1 MDVTAAKAKGIFQE
15 SYLYVMEELYW
26 KLSINS
32 KKETS
37 LFTSKQIIK
46 EAHLKHL
53 NLKPYGEDQRPSE
66 VCNNVLD
73 NQLCL
78 QDADPHQISE
88 VAKDVLE
95 SIGC

>member
-1 MDVTAAKAKGIFQE
+1 MDVTAAKVEGIFQK
-15 SYLYVMEELYW
+15 SYLYVIKELYW
-26 KLSINS
+26 KLSVNS

-46 EAHLKHL
+46 KAHLKPL
-53 NLKPYGEDQRPSE
+53 NWKPYDQEQRPSE

-78 QDADPHQISE
+78 QDADRDQISD
-88 VAKDVLE
+88 VAKDVWE
-95 SIGC
+95 SLGC